1 MVSPLSI
8 LYLIF
13 DGVILVFFILWQKIS
28 NKSFV
33 ILCDKYGNIG
43 NQLYMS
49 CFMIKLAEEFG
60 ALTFNFG
67 LIHNQQYFPKPS
79 TDIFLRYP
87 YAKSFNSPKLQ
98 EILASSL
105 NRISL
110 RLLNFKLWKNIKSL
124 DLLQNKTEKDFHEF
138 EATIQNSDITFLRGF
153 IHNQPYS
160 IFRKVFSI
168 INEYFEVSSRF
179 HSKIN
184 EPLEKLK
191 DCDLI
196 VGVAIRHGDY
206 KTWQNGKYYLTT
218 QTYQKW
224 MEKVE
229 SFFAKKS
236 VGFFIAS
243 DEEQELSIFEKHNFF
258 FRPGHPLENLYSL
271 SKCDYLLSVPSSF
284 AGWAHF
290 IGETGLLSLDKNVR
304 QLSRE
309 DFKHW

>member
-1 MVSPLSI
+1 MVSPLNI
-8 LYLIF
+8 LYLLL
-13 DGVILVFFILWQKIS
+13 DGVILIFFIFWQKIS

-43 NQLYMS
+43 NQLYLS
-49 CFMIKLAEEFG
+49 CFLIKWAEEFDI
-60 ALTFNFG
+60 LTFNFG
-67 LIHNQQYFPKPS
+67 LIHNQQYFTKPS

-87 YAKSFNSPKLQ
+87 YRKSFNSSKLQ

-124 DLLQNKTEKDFHEF
+124 NLLQNKTERDFHEV
-138 EATIQNSDITFLRGF
+138 EASILNSDITFLRGF
-153 IHNQPYS
+153 IHNQTYS
-160 IFRKVFSI
+160 IFRKVFPKLK
-168 INEYFEVSSRF
+168 EYFEVSSRY

-184 EPLEKLK
+184 EPLENLK
-191 DCDLI
+191 DCDII

-206 KTWQNGKYYLTT
+206 KTWQNGKYYLPSE
-218 QTYQKW
+218 TYQKW

-229 SFFAKKS
+229 SFFAPQG

-243 DEEQELSIFEKHNFF
+243 DEEQDLSIFEKHNYF
-258 FRPGHPLENLYSL
+258 FRSGHPLENLYSL

-290 IGETGLLSLDKNVR
+290 IGETPILKLDQRVCRLSIN
-304 QLSRE
+304 
-309 DFKHW
+309 DFKN

>member
-1 MVSPLSI
+1 
-8 LYLIF
+8 
-13 DGVILVFFILWQKIS
+13 
-28 NKSFV
+28 
-33 ILCDKYGNIG
+33 
-43 NQLYMS
+43 
-49 CFMIKLAEEFG
+49 MIKWAQEFG

-67 LIHNQQYFPKPS
+67 LIHNQQYFTKS
-79 TDIFLRYP
+79 SNDIFLRYP
-87 YAKSFNSPKLQ
+87 YAKSLNSPKLL

-110 RLLNFKLWKNIKSL
+110 RLLNFKLWKKIKSL
-124 DLLQNKTEKDFHEF
+124 DLLQNKTEKDFHEL

-153 IHNQPYS
+153 VHNQPYS
-160 IFRKVFSI
+160 IFRKVFPKI
-168 INEYFEVSSRF
+168 KEYFEVSSRY

-184 EPLEKLK
+184 DPLEKLK

-206 KTWQNGKYYLTT
+206 KTWKNGKYYLTT
-218 QTYQKW
+218 QKYQQW

-229 SFFAKKS
+229 SFFALKN

-243 DEEQELSIFEKHNFF
+243 DEEQDLSTFEKHNFL
-258 FRPGHPLENLYSL
+258 FRSGHPLENLYSL

-290 IGETGLLSLDKNVR
+290 IGETALLTLDNNTKD
-304 QLSRE
+304 LSRE
-309 DFKHW
+309 DFKSW